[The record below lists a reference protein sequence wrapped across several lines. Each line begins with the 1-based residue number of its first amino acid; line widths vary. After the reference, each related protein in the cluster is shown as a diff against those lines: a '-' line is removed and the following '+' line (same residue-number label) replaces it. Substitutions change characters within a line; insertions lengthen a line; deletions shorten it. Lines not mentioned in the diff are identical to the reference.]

1 MVGAVVVLTSPISVP
16 PRLSSMPGAPF
27 SWAAHL
33 VTAYGAMPCGSPF
46 SVRPSFC
53 CCRIVVLPQP
63 VFTFVTLLPIAWRK
77 NV

>member
-1 MVGAVVVLTSPISVP
+1 MLTSPTCAP
-16 PRLSSMPGAPF
+16 PRLSAMPGAPF
-27 SWAAHL
+27 CWAAHL

-53 CCRIVVLPQP
+53 CCGIVVLPQP
-63 VFTFVTLLPIAWRK
+63 VVTLPTLLPIAWRK